1 MTSEATS
8 EAMQISQSISNWLI
22 LSRWHT
28 NPKTTSRRER
38 GHPSR
43 ISPTK
48 EGRSNFFE
56 LH

>member
-1 MTSEATS
+1 MTS

-22 LSRWHT
+22 FPRWHT
-28 NPKTTSRRER
+28 NPGTTSRRER

-48 EGRSNFFE
+48 EGGSNFFE